1 MLPLHAKPGSASVY
15 HYKQT
20 PMKCN
25 VCLLFCISFVL
36 FSTGV
41 SAQSKKAAKAYETFE
56 AGEYFSAIDEFKDA
70 YQKTTD
76 KKEKLRMAFNIAE
89 CYRKTDNSSQASLWY
104 GKVVAKDY
112 ENPLSILYYA
122 DALKMNQNY
131 EEAKAQYQHYK
142 ELVPD
147 DPRGSDGILSC
158 DFSLQ
163 WMDQPSGYQV
173 EEVKFLNT
181 KFSDYSPVYSRS
193 DYQELYFTSSR
204 DEATGN
210 AEHGGTGQQFS
221 DIFFSSLDKK
231 GKWSTPLPLQAP
243 VNTEAEEGTPTFSSD
258 YNTMYF
264 TRCNISKRKA
274 LGCGIYTARRDG
286 EKWTDAESLEIEG
299 DSIVVAHP
307 SLSKDQ
313 LTLYFVSD
321 MEGSVKTPEGKNSKD
336 IWMVT
341 RTDAHAKWG
350 KPVNLGAPVNT
361 PGEEVFPYAHADGSL
376 YFSSDGRV
384 GMGGLDIF
392 KARKS
397 ENGQWQIDNMKFP
410 INSAADDFGIVF
422 EDTRESGFFSSSRK
436 GKFSDD
442 IYSFVLPPLK
452 FSIVGVVK
460 NEKTDEVIP
469 DATIKSIGSDGI
481 TLDTKTGR
489 DGIFRFTLK
498 PGTDYVF
505 LAEKP
510 GFLRGKERES
520 TKGVS
525 QSTEFKTQ
533 IFLSSTETPI
543 QVENI
548 FFDLDKADL
557 RPESMVSL
565 DKLVETLNDNPNIV
579 IELGSHTDS
588 RASDTYNMDL
598 SLRRAQSV
606 VNYLIEKGIAR
617 DRLVAKGYGE
627 STPKVVD
634 KKDNAAYS
642 FLPVGTALTESFI
655 LGLGDEDRE
664 EMAFFLNR
672 RTEFKVLRS
681 DYTGK

>member
-1 MLPLHAKPGSASVY
+1 
-15 HYKQT
+15 
-20 PMKCN
+20 MKMPKH
-25 VCLLFCISFVL
+25 LLIIAMAAICMIPAN
-36 FSTGV
+36 
-41 SAQSKKAAKAYETFE
+41 AQNKKAARAYDTYN
-56 AGEYFSAIDEFKDA
+56 AGEFYAAIDEFKDA
-70 YQKTTD
+70 YQKTND
-76 KKEKLRMAFNIAE
+76 KKEKLRIAFFIAE
-89 CYRKTDNSSQASLWY
+89 CYRKIDNSSQAALWY

-147 DPRGSDGILSC
+147 DSRGSDGILSC
-158 DFSLQ
+158 DLSLQ
-163 WMDQPSGYQV
+163 WMDQPSGYLV
-173 EEVKFLNT
+173 EEMKFLNS
-181 KFSDYSPVYSRS
+181 KYSDYSPQYSKS

-204 DEATGN
+204 DEAMGN
-210 AEHGGTGQQFS
+210 AEHGATGQQFS
-221 DIFFSSLDKK
+221 DIFFSAMDKK
-231 GKWSTPLPLQAP
+231 GKWSTPLPLPAP
-243 VNTEAEEGTPTFSSD
+243 VNTEAEEGTPAFSSD
-258 YNTMYF
+258 YNTLYF
-264 TRCNISKRKA
+264 TQCNISKHKT
-274 LGCGIYTARRDG
+274 LGCEIFTSRREG
-286 EKWTDAESLEIEG
+286 EKWGNVQSLAIAP
-299 DSIVVAHP
+299 DSVVVAHP
-307 SLSKDQ
+307 ALSKDQ
-313 LTLYFVSD
+313 LTMYFVSD
-321 MEGSVKTPEGKNSKD
+321 MDGSTKSPEGKSSKD
-336 IWMVT
+336 IWMVS
-341 RTDAHAKWG
+341 RTDANGKWG
-350 KPVNLGAPVNT
+350 KPANMGSPINT
-361 PGEEVFPYAHADGSL
+361 PGEELFPFAHADGSL
-376 YFSSDGRV
+376 YFSSDGHI

-392 KARKS
+392 RAHKN
-397 ENGQWQIDNMKFP
+397 ENDQWQVDNMKYP

-422 EDTRESGFFSSSRK
+422 EDNREAGYFSSTRK

-452 FSIVGVVK
+452 FTIVGVVK
-460 NEKTDEVIP
+460 NERTDEIIP
-469 DATIKSIGSDGI
+469 EATIKSIGSDGI
-481 TLDTKTGR
+481 TLDTKTGK
-489 DGIFRFTLK
+489 DGIFRFNLK

-510 GFLRGKERES
+510 GFLKGKERES

-533 IFLSSTETPI
+533 IFLASTETPI

-588 RASDTYNMDL
+588 RASDAYNMDL

-606 VNYLIEKGIAR
+606 VNYLIDKGIAR

-627 STPKVVD
+627 STPKIVD

-642 FLPVGTALTESFI
+642 FLPVGTTLTESYI
-655 LGLGDEDRE
+655 NSLGDEDRK
-664 EMAFFLNR
+664 EMAYFLNR

>member
-1 MLPLHAKPGSASVY
+1 MKFLRNLLLCTAILSFSAW
-15 HYKQT
+15 
-20 PMKCN
+20 
-25 VCLLFCISFVL
+25 I
-36 FSTGV
+36 
-41 SAQSKKAAKAYETFE
+41 SAQNKKAAKAYETFE
-56 AGEYFSAIDEFKDA
+56 AGEFYTAIDEFKDA

-76 KKEKLRMAFNIAE
+76 KKEKLHMAYNIAE
-89 CYRKTDNSSQASLWY
+89 CYRKTDNSSQAALWY

-158 DFSLQ
+158 DLSLQ
-163 WMDQPSGYQV
+163 WMDQPSGYIV
-173 EEVKFLNT
+173 EEMKFLNT
-181 KFSDYSPVYSRS
+181 KYSEFSPVYSRS

-221 DIFFSSLDKK
+221 DIFFSSMDKK
-231 GKWSTPLPLQAP
+231 GKWSTPLPLPAP
-243 VNTEAEEGTPTFSSD
+243 VNTDAEEGTPAFSSD
-258 YNTMYF
+258 FNTMYF

-274 LGCGIYTARRDG
+274 LGCEIYTARREA
-286 EKWTDAESLEIEG
+286 EKWTDVESLGLES
-299 DSIVVAHP
+299 DSVVVAHP
-307 SLSKDQ
+307 ALSKDQ

-321 MEGSVKTPEGKNSKD
+321 MEGSTMTTEGKNSKD

-341 RTDAHAKWG
+341 RADAHAKWG
-350 KPVNLGAPVNT
+350 KPVNLGPPINT
-361 PGEEVFPYAHADGSL
+361 PGDEVFPFAHADGSL
-376 YFSSDGRV
+376 YFSSDGHI

-392 KARKS
+392 RAHKNES
-397 ENGQWQIDNMKFP
+397 GQWQVENMKYP
-410 INSAADDFGIVF
+410 INSAADDFGIIF
-422 EDTRESGFFSSSRK
+422 ESDQESGYFSSSRK

-460 NEKTDEVIP
+460 NDKTDDPIP

-481 TLDTKTGR
+481 TLDTKAAK

-510 GFLRGKERES
+510 GFLKGKERES

-525 QSTEFKTQ
+525 QSTEFKTV
-533 IFLSSTETPI
+533 IYLSSTETPI
-543 QVENI
+543 EVENI

-588 RASDTYNMDL
+588 RASDEYNMDL

-606 VNYLIEKGIAR
+606 VNYLIDKGIAR

-627 STPKVVD
+627 TTPKVVD
-634 KKDNAAYS
+634 KQDNAAYS
-642 FLPVGTALTESFI
+642 FLPVGTVLNDSFI
-655 LGLGDEDRE
+655 NGLGDEDRQ
-664 EMAFFLNR
+664 EMAHFLNR